1 MGINAINRYDVRWQL
16 SFQLGQGG
24 RETPSTK
31 TDDFSQLRTGGNY
44 SNFMSEN
51 PSIADIENTIQQM
64 IDNDEYLQ
72 YAARDEL
79 IEKAKSEMRKRNAI
93 EVRVK
98 KITRYIPRLKMLS
111 IVMVADVF
119 GNVLTYRTKRKLTKR
134 QERKWV

>member
-1 MGINAINRYDVRWQL
+1 
-16 SFQLGQGG
+16 
-24 RETPSTK
+24 
-31 TDDFSQLRTGGNY
+31 
-44 SNFMSEN
+44 MSEN

-93 EVRVK
+93 EVKAK